1 MENIFYIDAEPTL
14 EEMEE
19 LEEMEKEETEE
30 YYSQDS
36 MKMYMNDIAKIPLL
50 TAEEEKQLAQL
61 IAENGPDA
69 MAAKDRMLTAN
80 LRLVAFR
87 AKRYLNRGVD
97 FDD

>member
-1 MENIFYIDAEPTL
+1 MENIFCIDAEPTL
-14 EEMEE
+14 
-19 LEEMEKEETEE
+19 EE

-69 MAAKDRMLTAN
+69 MAAKD
-80 LRLVAFR
+80 
-87 AKRYLNRGVD
+87 KI
-97 FDD
+97 